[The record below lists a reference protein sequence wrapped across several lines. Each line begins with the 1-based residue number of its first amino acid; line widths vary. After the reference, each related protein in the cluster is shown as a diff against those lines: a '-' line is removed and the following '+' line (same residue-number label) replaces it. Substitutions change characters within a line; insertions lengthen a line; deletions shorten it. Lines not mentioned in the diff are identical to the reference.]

1 MLPSTTPAQRREMYG
16 DLIELVSVGFLSAPV
31 LLADALPLSLRTLSE
46 GDFHLLRQRTMFA
59 AEQDFRRWMVA
70 TATWMVEGQV
80 LLSDPNAALVCYKGF
95 QALRPPQLDRLFFL
109 LTSLLARQNNSL
121 DLMEAFVL
129 EPVSRILWRQTGGVY
144 PSSSYSGMPS
154 SNLGMNLAQ
163 KIWLA
168 HNRMEDL
175 REQIEHDWAHAKLVA
190 SAMSPKG
197 IEQLNAKEAALR
209 EAEKTR
215 KQELLDRAY
224 YKWIGYLR
232 EDGTTAYS
240 HTQTFKHA
248 STPDELAEEMRKW
261 VAGER
266 DFHDQ
271 VVEGYKQS
279 VLDAYE
285 REMEGRRQRVAEVQ
299 QNLEDDGED
308 PEAIKLVGYTLDQ
321 LRDRIQPAVHKTVY
335 ESPKGATYLHD
346 RYLAQAPSAGVL
358 AVQDGKLVVK
368 ETAPE
373 APLGE
378 QVANRKVGYEAGKG

>member
-1 MLPSTTPAQRREMYG
+1 MLPSTTPTQRLEMYE
-16 DLIELVSVGFLSAPV
+16 DTLELVTVGFLSVPV
-31 LLADALPLSLRTLSE
+31 LLADELNLALRTLSE
-46 GDFHLLRQRTMFA
+46 SDLFLVQQRAAFA
-59 AEQDFRRWMVA
+59 SETEFQRWMLA
-70 TATWMVEGQV
+70 TSTWMVDGQV
-80 LLSDPNAALVCYKGF
+80 LLGDFNAAKVCFKGY
-95 QALRPPQLDRLFFL
+95 QALRHTQLERLYSVL
-109 LTSLLARQNNSL
+109 SMLLARQRRSVE
-121 DLMEAFVL
+121 MIEAFCL
-129 EPVSRILWRQTGGVY
+129 EPISRNMWRQTGGQY
-144 PSSSYSGMPS
+144 PSNSFTGLPIESV
-154 SNLGMNLAQ
+154 GMNFAQ
-163 KIWLA
+163 KMWLA